1 MQASMPT
8 RHGGMLAKRAS
19 TWPRDHFC
27 RSTIAP
33 RSSWPTTWNEFLPI
47 SMPITAIALSNF
59 WDMACS
65 LSLAPLPSILSLV
78 GQEHGRT
85 IPLAD
90 SERGTGNALARRPIA
105 IAPRWLS
112 LFDHAAMRARPAP
125 SVIIDCVTDDRMDY
139 TEASE
144 PLHDRKAV
152 VVHIVPLGGLDVVP
166 GESV

>member
-1 MQASMPT
+1 
-8 RHGGMLAKRAS
+8 RAS

-78 GQEHGRT
+78 GQGERPDNPFSSPPRGTNGGPAAQLNSAR
-85 IPLAD
+85 
-90 SERGTGNALARRPIA
+90 RGTGATRLARPLGCVIPDLQRPSPSPPQGHGPFA
-105 IAPRWLS
+105 RPTPRPGL
-112 LFDHAAMRARPAP
+112 RAR
-125 SVIIDCVTDDRMDY
+125 
-139 TEASE
+139 
-144 PLHDRKAV
+144 L
-152 VVHIVPLGGLDVVP
+152 P
-166 GESV
+166 GHRYAQLC

>member
-1 MQASMPT
+1 MPT

-33 RSSWPTTWNEFLPI
+33 RSSWPTTWNKFLPI

-90 SERGTGNALARRPIA
+90 LDRSLKPARQYKGC
-105 IAPRWLS
+105 L
-112 LFDHAAMRARPAP
+112 
-125 SVIIDCVTDDRMDY
+125 
-139 TEASE
+139 
-144 PLHDRKAV
+144 
-152 VVHIVPLGGLDVVP
+152 PLGGRDGLIDYFLTL
-166 GESV
+166 